1 MVPDEVRLFTRLR
14 QGSTVAVA
22 VMLDT
27 ATWATGTT
35 TRQGGYDYEGAAAL
49 LQASGWRVVQA
60 HAGETI
66 ADVWPEAGRRQHDAE
81 LTGTAPR
88 TPR

>member
-1 MVPDEVRLFTRLR
+1 
-14 QGSTVAVA
+14 VAVA

-27 ATWATGTT
+27 ATWASSSMRRT
-35 TRQGGYDYEGAAAL
+35 GYDYEGAVAL
-49 LQASGWRVVQA
+49 LRATGWRVVKA

-88 TPR
+88 TAR

>member
-1 MVPDEVRLFTRLR
+1 MDAEEVRLFTRLR

-22 VMLDT
+22 VLLDT
-27 ATWATGTT
+27 ATWAASAPV
-35 TRQGGYDYEGAAAL
+35 RRAGYDYDGAVDL
-49 LQASGWRVVQA
+49 LRASGWRVVKA

-81 LTGTAPR
+81 LTGAAPR
-88 TPR
+88 TAR